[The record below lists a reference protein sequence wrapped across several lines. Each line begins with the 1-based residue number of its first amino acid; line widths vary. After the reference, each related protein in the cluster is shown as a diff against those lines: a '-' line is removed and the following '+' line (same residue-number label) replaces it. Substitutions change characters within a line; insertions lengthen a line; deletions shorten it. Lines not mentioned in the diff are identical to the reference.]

1 MGDDYA
7 LQQPVRGHI
16 LHGHIHVATSCETRV
31 HARTHSLERLAA
43 SMNLKE
49 RIRFDGWRVLVWLFL
64 LVVWIM
70 TASLII
76 DLGRRDSESPSERL
90 KNGKVVSRTISER
103 FTSNL
108 IWSTQMEKA
117 QVCYKTDYLYQI
129 PKVNGTSV
137 NGSITSYPEFH
148 QLQVSSLNYFVLFDR
163 IGSSFLVWIASL
175 IMDGFVI
182 YYHIKNRP
190 HPKFT
195 LTGFRLVTIMLH
207 ALGGAFEILSG
218 ICVAFLRAKARL
230 YMIYFMSIFAFIHIV
245 TALIQTPIVF
255 GTRKVMI
262 PCYHMAVMLKIFCW
276 CNLVFHVVE
285 YESVNHEKM
294 EDEIEIVIVSWFLAL
309 ELIHHIYVW
318 VRVFIWVSSRF
329 NLFQKNQYTVAII
342 LAGMMCVPAAL
353 GAWGNLIF
361 WSYVMLYQLVWKLFV
376 RSRNDQIFFEA
387 ELHRNP
393 FFSDLYRDRASKY
406 SHLPIYLYAD
416 L

>member
-16 LHGHIHVATSCETRV
+16 LHGHIHVAASCETRV

-64 LVVWIM
+64 LVVWTM

-76 DLGRRDSESPSERL
+76 DLGRRDSESPRERL

-117 QVCYKTDYLYQI
+117 QVCYKTDYLYKI
-129 PKVNGTSV
+129 PKVNGTGV

-148 QLQVSSLNYFVLFDR
+148 QLEVSSLNYFVLFDR

-195 LTGFRLVTIMLH
+195 LTGS
-207 ALGGAFEILSG
+207 GLS
-218 ICVAFLRAKARL
+218 L
-230 YMIYFMSIFAFIHIV
+230 
-245 TALIQTPIVF
+245 
-255 GTRKVMI
+255 
-262 PCYHMAVMLKIFCW
+262 
-276 CNLVFHVVE
+276 
-285 YESVNHEKM
+285 
-294 EDEIEIVIVSWFLAL
+294 
-309 ELIHHIYVW
+309 
-318 VRVFIWVSSRF
+318 
-329 NLFQKNQYTVAII
+329 
-342 LAGMMCVPAAL
+342 
-353 GAWGNLIF
+353 
-361 WSYVMLYQLVWKLFV
+361 
-376 RSRNDQIFFEA
+376 
-387 ELHRNP
+387 
-393 FFSDLYRDRASKY
+393 
-406 SHLPIYLYAD
+406 
-416 L
+416 